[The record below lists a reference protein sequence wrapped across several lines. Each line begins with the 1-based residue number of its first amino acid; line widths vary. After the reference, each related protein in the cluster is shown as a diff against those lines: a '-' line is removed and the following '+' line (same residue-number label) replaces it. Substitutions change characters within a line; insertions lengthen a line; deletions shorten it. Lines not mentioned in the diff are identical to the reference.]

1 MLPVPA
7 IRPRTGLRR
16 FVMKTDPLETEISRR
31 VWQSRYR
38 LLREGEP
45 AETSITESWRRVA
58 SALAAGERQDS
69 PAWEARFFELL
80 SDFRFLPGGRI
91 LAGAGAD
98 LDVTLFNCFVMGRI
112 GDSLEEICDGLG
124 EGALTMQQGGGVG
137 YDFSTLRPAGTAAR
151 RVGSVASGPVSF
163 MRVWDS
169 MCATLVS
176 SAQRRGAMMAT
187 LRCDHPDIENFV
199 DAKRDARQL
208 RNFNLSVLISDDFMR
223 ALDEDAP
230 WPLVFPADSLG
241 GVDANPGLEMVRRC
255 WSGSREPVACLVL
268 KTISAR
274 QLWERIM
281 RAAYDAA
288 EPGVLFIDRINREN
302 NLAYRETI
310 SATNPCGEIPL
321 PPYGACNLGSI
332 NLTRFVKQP
341 FEAAA
346 SLDFEALEDAVR
358 VALHLLNQVIDLSRF
373 PLPAQAEQARGTRR
387 VGLGITGLADTLIM
401 LGLHYADDAARSLAA
416 EAMRRIRD
424 SAYLE
429 SVALAK
435 TDGAFPFFDRDA
447 YLGSPFA
454 LRLPEAIRR
463 QIYDHGIRNSHLTAI
478 APAGTISLLANNI
491 SSGIE
496 PVFDFQYRR
505 RIRDDEGDFC
515 ELETDDY
522 AWRLWRRLR
531 PGEVLPRSFVTAH
544 ALPPQAHLE
553 MQAALQPC
561 VDSAVSKTINV
572 PVDFEFSAF
581 ENLYHEAFRLGLK
594 GCTTFRPND
603 ITGTV
608 LSGHDQR
615 LPIEAETGCCNLERE
630 SG

>member
-1 MLPVPA
+1 
-7 IRPRTGLRR
+7 
-16 FVMKTDPLETEISRR
+16 MKTDPFETGISRR

-38 LLREGEP
+38 LQGEGMS
-45 AETSITESWRRVA
+45 AEESITDSWRRLA
-58 SALAAGERQDS
+58 RTLAAGQQGDAGARE
-69 PAWEARFFELL
+69 ERFFSLL

-98 LDVTLFNCFVMGRI
+98 LDVTLFNCFVMGTI
-112 GDSLEEICDGLG
+112 GDSLQGICDGLG

-137 YDFSTLRPAGTAAR
+137 YDFSTLRPAGAAAR
-151 RVGSVASGPVSF
+151 RVGSLASGPVSF

-199 DAKRDARQL
+199 DAKRDASQL
-208 RNFNLSVLISDDFMR
+208 RNFNLSVLVSDDFMR

-230 WPLVFPADSLG
+230 WQLVFPAASLG
-241 GVDANPGLEMVRRC
+241 GAEANSGLEVVRRC
-255 WSGSREPVACLVL
+255 WSGSNEPVSCLVL

-274 QLWERIM
+274 ELWERIM
-281 RAAYDAA
+281 RAAYDSA
-288 EPGVLFIDRINREN
+288 EPGVLFVDRINREN
-302 NLAYRETI
+302 NLGYRETI

-332 NLTRFVKQP
+332 NLTRFVKRP
-341 FEAAA
+341 FEAGA
-346 SLDFEALEDAVR
+346 SLDFEALDESVR
-358 VALHLLNQVIDLSRF
+358 IALRMLNRVIDVSRF

-387 VGLGITGLADTLIM
+387 VGLGITGLADALIM
-401 LGLHYADDAARSLAA
+401 LGLHYADAAARALAA

-429 SVALAK
+429 SIALARS
-435 TDGAFPFFDRDA
+435 DGPFPFFERDA
-447 YLGSPFA
+447 YLGSAFVE
-454 LRLPEAIRR
+454 RLPEPIRG
-463 QIYDHGIRNSHLTAI
+463 QIYDYGIRNSHLTAI

-496 PVFDFQYRR
+496 PVFDFRYRR
-505 RIRDDEGDFC
+505 RIRDDEGNYS

-522 AWRLWRRLR
+522 AWRLWQRLR
-531 PGEVLPRSFVTAH
+531 PGEDLPGSFVSARE
-544 ALPPQAHLE
+544 LPPRAHLE
-553 MQAALQPC
+553 MQAALQPY

-572 PVDFEFSAF
+572 PADFEFSAF
-581 ENLYHEAFRLGLK
+581 EDIYHEAYRLGLK

-603 ITGTV
+603 ITGSV
-608 LSGHDQR
+608 LSEHDKG

-630 SG
+630 NG